1 MIYRYDESKGVLS
14 ESVGVVAFGE
24 SQLAKIESLV
34 KSNTA
39 LKAKIGRALD
49 NFDDLPEK
57 LIFFKTIETVQGQE
71 TDHMIISLTYGKD
84 KSGKIREAYGDLG
97 RGSFGECIFNVAV
110 TRARSS
116 VTMIHSVHHHEISN
130 KFIKSYLEIVEKF
143 DKDGRMQ
150 FISSGDT
157 SKLGFVRSVADF
169 IINELGISEERVVIN
184 CGATE
189 GSVRL
194 PIAILS
200 PDMSHS
206 DLAIFCETPST
217 GVTFVD
223 DNIRYY
229 NILKSRG
236 WNLKRVFVHDWVNNK
251 DNEKQAIRD
260 TVAAYVGL
268 GQ

>member
-1 MIYRYDESKGVLS
+1 
-14 ESVGVVAFGE
+14 
-24 SQLAKIESLV
+24 
-34 KSNTA
+34 
-39 LKAKIGRALD
+39 
-49 NFDDLPEK
+49 
-57 LIFFKTIETVQGQE
+57 
-71 TDHMIISLTYGKD
+71 MIISLTYGKD
-84 KSGKIREAYGDLG
+84 KEGNVREAYGDLG

-116 VTMIHSVHHHEISN
+116 VTMIHSVHHHDITN

-150 FISSGDT
+150 FISEGDT
-157 SKLGFVRSVADF
+157 SRLGFVRSVANF
-169 IINELGISEERVVIN
+169 IINDLGISEERVVIN

-200 PDMSHS
+200 PDMSRA
-206 DLAIFCETPST
+206 DLAIYCERSST

-236 WNLKRVFVHDWVNNK
+236 WNLKRVFLHDWVNNK
-251 DNEKQAIRD
+251 ENEMQAIKEAIL
-260 TVAAYVGL
+260 TYVTI
-268 GQ
+268 